1 MIIFAYRLAWDTG
14 FAPCLDHN
22 VFTLACCKGGQIRKG
37 KNIFTG
43 LRYQIGQYHGKNP
56 EDEIYLLGIY
66 KDHLLYYAMI
76 TDIMLMTEYFSQKGK
91 MEFGRRT
98 DQIYDVRDDMLVRND
113 ALPHI
118 HPKGEAQIRQDR
130 NGVYVLISKSF
141 TYFGTNAPVIS
152 GEMINLLPKN
162 RECKRYAGSSPE
174 GMKIHEYA
182 MRTIGSFGG
191 VAGIPHDRLY
201 D

>member
-22 VFTLACCKGGQIRKG
+22 VFTLACCKGGQVRRG
-37 KNIFTG
+37 KDIFTG
-43 LRYQIGQYHGKNP
+43 LRYQIGQYRSRNP
-56 EDEIYLLGIY
+56 E
-66 KDHLLYYAMI
+66 
-76 TDIMLMTEYFSQKGK
+76 
-91 MEFGRRT
+91 

-118 HPKGEAQIRQDR
+118 HPKGKAQIRQDR

-182 MRTIGSFGG
+182 MQTIGSFGG

>member
-22 VFTLACCKGGQIRKG
+22 IFTLACCKGGQIRKG

-43 LRYQIGQYHGKNP
+43 LRYQIGQY
-56 EDEIYLLGIY
+56 
-66 KDHLLYYAMI
+66 
-76 TDIMLMTEYFSQKGK
+76 
-91 MEFGRRT
+91 
-98 DQIYDVRDDMLVRND
+98 
-113 ALPHI
+113 
-118 HPKGEAQIRQDR
+118 
-130 NGVYVLISKSF
+130 ISKSF
-141 TYFGTNAPVIS
+141 THFGTNAPVIS

>member
-22 VFTLACCKGGQIRKG
+22 VFTLACCKGGQVRRG
-37 KNIFTG
+37 KDIFTG
-43 LRYQIGQYHGKNP
+43 LRYQIGQYRSRNP
-56 EDEIYLLGIY
+56 E
-66 KDHLLYYAMI
+66 
-76 TDIMLMTEYFSQKGK
+76 
-91 MEFGRRT
+91 
-98 DQIYDVRDDMLVRND
+98 DQIYDVRDDMLFRND

-162 RECKRYAGSSPE
+162 RECKRYAGSSPK

-182 MRTIGSFGG
+182 MQTIGSFGG

>member
-1 MIIFAYRLAWDTG
+1 MRKCLKSRRKSIRKRILLCHRRKFEQKREGYDKMIIFAYRLAWDTG

-22 VFTLACCKGGQIRKG
+22 IFTLACCKGGQIRKG

-43 LRYQIGQYHGKNP
+43 LRYQIGQY
-56 EDEIYLLGIY
+56 
-66 KDHLLYYAMI
+66 
-76 TDIMLMTEYFSQKGK
+76 
-91 MEFGRRT
+91 
-98 DQIYDVRDDMLVRND
+98 
-113 ALPHI
+113 
-118 HPKGEAQIRQDR
+118 
-130 NGVYVLISKSF
+130 ISKSF

-152 GEMINLLPKN
+152 GEMINMLPKN